1 MLSEFRMPAL
11 GADMEEGTVVQ
22 WNVAPGDTVKR
33 GQVVAVVETDK
44 GAIDVEIFE
53 DGVVR
58 EIVVQPGTKVA
69 VGTVLARLETAGS
82 MAATSPAPVAAGVS
96 GGGAVAGVSAATPA
110 SSTKTVDVLAP
121 AARARV
127 SPAARVRA
135 RELGVDVA
143 TLAGT
148 GPGGAITV
156 EDVERVGVAP
166 LRELPGGMR
175 DAIAA
180 AMSRSKREIP
190 HYYLSQATDVTVA
203 TEWLAAR
210 NASVP
215 VDQRVIFAALLIKA
229 VAIACREVKGF
240 SGFYREGRFE
250 ESPSVHVGIAVALRG
265 GGLVAPA
272 IMDAADKAL
281 PVLMEDFRQL
291 VMRARAGR
299 LRASELAAP
308 TIILTSLGDSAV
320 DAVFPIIQPPQV
332 AIVGAGA
339 VATRPWVVDGQV
351 APRQVISLSLGADHR
366 VTDGRLGAQFLA
378 RIAAKLAAPDAL

>member
-1 MLSEFRMPAL
+1 MLSEFRLPAL

-22 WNVAPGDTVKR
+22 WNVAPGDGVKR

-58 EIVVQPGTKVA
+58 ELIVQPGTKVP
-69 VGTVLARLETAGS
+69 VGTVLARIETAAP
-82 MAATSPAPVAAGVS
+82 AAS
-96 GGGAVAGVSAATPA
+96 PA
-110 SSTKTVDVLAP
+110 SSRERLDVTVGDRVGERVP
-121 AARARV
+121 EVRARI

-135 RELGVDVA
+135 RELGVEVTA
-143 TLAGT
+143 LRGS
-148 GPGGAITV
+148 GPGGAITL
-156 EDVERVGVAP
+156 EDVEKSRPSPQDSPQPSPARAGEGAGERP
-166 LRELPGGMR
+166 GAMRE
-175 DAIAA
+175 AIAV

-190 HYYLSQATDVTVA
+190 HYYLSMTTDVTTA
-203 TEWLAAR
+203 MDWLAAR

-215 VDQRVIFAALLIKA
+215 VTGRLLFAALLIKA
-229 VAIACREVKGF
+229 IALTCREIKGF
-240 SGFYREGRFE
+240 SGFYRGGRYE
-250 ESPSVHVGIAVALRG
+250 ESASVHVGVAVALRG

-272 IMDAADKAL
+272 IMDTAEKSL

-299 LRASELAAP
+299 LRASELAGP
-308 TIILTSLGDSAV
+308 SIILTSLGDSAV

-339 VATRPWVVDGQV
+339 VGARPWVVNGKV
-351 APRQVISLSLGADHR
+351 EPRQVIVLSLGADHR

-378 RIAAKLAAPDAL
+378 RVAQRVAAPDTL